1 MLPNFVLIGSQ
12 KSGTSS
18 LSQYLKGHP
27 DVVMS
32 KIKEPDFFVEER
44 NWGRGLAW
52 YESLFDH
59 SEGAV
64 AVGEASTSYTM
75 FPLYRDV
82 PSRLVETLGDVRL
95 IYLVRDP
102 IERARSDYLHY
113 RFPVR
118 GRATEHIIAERRPI
132 GRAMLEN
139 DIFLDTSRYAM
150 QIEQYL
156 AVVPRDQIL
165 IVTTRSLADDRI
177 KTMRKI
183 FSFIGVDPDRGPES
197 FEVEYNR
204 TDSLRV
210 PRPAFEVLSSVPLAE
225 KLIAF
230 LPHKARVS
238 IKTRP
243 VDLSKAE
250 VDEALRKRLREELAD
265 DVARLR
271 ALMDDD
277 FDGWGI
283 A

>member
-1 MLPNFVLIGSQ
+1 
-12 KSGTSS
+12 
-18 LSQYLKGHP
+18 
-27 DVVMS
+27 MS

-44 NWGRGLAW
+44 NWGRGVAW

-59 SEGAV
+59 SGGVA

-82 PSRLVETLGDVRL
+82 PQRLVETLGDVRL

-118 GRATEHIIAERRPI
+118 GRATEHIVAERRPI
-132 GRAMLEN
+132 GRAMFEN

-197 FEVEYNR
+197 FEGEYNR
-204 TDSLRV
+204 TDTLRV

-225 KLIAF
+225 KLVAF
-230 LPHKARVS
+230 LPRKARIS

-243 VDLSKAE
+243 VDRSKAE
-250 VDEALRKRLREELAD
+250 VDEALRERLREELAD

-283 A
+283 V